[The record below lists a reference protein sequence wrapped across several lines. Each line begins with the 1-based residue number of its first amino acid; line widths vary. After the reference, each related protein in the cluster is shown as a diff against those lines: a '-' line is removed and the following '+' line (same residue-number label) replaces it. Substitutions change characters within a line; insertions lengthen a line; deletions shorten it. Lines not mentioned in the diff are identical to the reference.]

1 MANQIARIG
10 IIFNQVETTT
20 NEIQDTVVRAMGRFA
35 YSQEL
40 KDHTGA
46 AETADQAVAKA
57 IALLEQLRELR
68 SALREVTTIG
78 Y

>member
-10 IIFNQVETTT
+10 IIFTQVEATT
-20 NEIQDTVVRAMGRFA
+20 NEIQDAVVQAMGHFA
-35 YSQEL
+35 YSREL
-40 KDHTGA
+40 NDYRGA
-46 AETADQAVAKA
+46 ADRADKAVTKA

-68 SALREVTTIG
+68 SALREVNPIG